1 MLLELEVNIAQAALG
16 AEVTIPT
23 IDEDETLRIPA
34 GAQPG
39 DVFRLRGLGVPRV
52 RQGGRGDQVVILSVT
67 IPTKL
72 NSEQLEECGQKS

>member
-23 IDEDETLRIPA
+23 IDEDETLHIPA

-39 DVFRLRGLGVPRV
+39 DVFRLRGLGVPHV

-72 NSEQLEECGQKS
+72 NSEQLELLT